1 MFYLLSFLADRW
13 RGDAEPLRLSFKKHE
28 RNGRAV
34 RQRARL

>member
-1 MFYLLSFLADRW
+1 LTSLFLGRSLAR
-13 RGDAEPLRLSFKKHE
+13 RDAEPLRLSFKKHR